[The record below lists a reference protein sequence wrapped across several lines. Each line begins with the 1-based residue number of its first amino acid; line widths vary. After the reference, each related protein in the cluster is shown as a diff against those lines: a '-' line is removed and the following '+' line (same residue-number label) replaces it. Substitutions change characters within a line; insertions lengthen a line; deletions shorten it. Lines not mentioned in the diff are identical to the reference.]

1 MSDNEQNSSS
11 KNEINQ
17 NELYYDL
24 QSKEDNKV
32 LKSIVKGYKKIEN
45 TNICYT
51 DTGDSTSLNKSESD
65 KIIIGDVKNHKTIS
79 KKTKK
84 KKTEKEKEKNG
95 KKLEEEPEN
104 IKDINNDSLDDSMK
118 NNIFSCVRVNNPK
131 GKKIY
136 LNDLKEN
143 EIKNTNH
150 NSKITKKD
158 DFSKDIKI
166 IIPKNLF
173 DSSLDILNKNEI
185 IYIIKKILSCCLSNF
200 FSSLKYRA
208 RREFGLDLRYICSKK
223 VKN

>member
-32 LKSIVKGYKKIEN
+32 LKSIVKGYKTIEN

-51 DTGDSTSLNKSESD
+51 DTGDSTPLNKSESD

-95 KKLEEEPEN
+95 KKLEEEP
-104 IKDINNDSLDDSMK
+104 KDINNDLLDDSTK
-118 NNIFSCVRVNNPK
+118 NKTFSNIGVYNQIE
-131 GKKIY
+131 KIN
-136 LNDLKEN
+136 LNDFKEN
-143 EIKNTNH
+143 EIYD
-150 NSKITKKD
+150 KKD
-158 DFSKDIKI
+158 DFSNDITI
-166 IIPKNLF
+166 STSKNLF
-173 DSSLDILNKNEI
+173 DRSLDILNKNEI
-185 IYIIKKILSCCLSNF
+185 TYIIKKILSFCLSNF

-223 VKN
+223 

>member
-51 DTGDSTSLNKSESD
+51 DTGDSTPLNKSESD
-65 KIIIGDVKNHKTIS
+65 KIIIGDAENHKTIS
-79 KKTKK
+79 KKTKQ

-95 KKLEEEPEN
+95 KKLEEEP
-104 IKDINNDSLDDSMK
+104 KDINNDLLDNSTK
-118 NNIFSCVRVNNPK
+118 SKTFSSIGVYNQIE
-131 GKKIY
+131 KIN
-136 LNDLKEN
+136 LNDFKEN
-143 EIKNTNH
+143 EIKNTYD
-150 NSKITKKD
+150 KKD
-158 DFSKDIKI
+158 DFSNNITI
-166 IIPKNLF
+166 STSKNLF
-173 DSSLDILNKNEI
+173 DRSLDILNKNEI
-185 IYIIKKILSCCLSNF
+185 THIIKKILSCCLSNF

-208 RREFGLDLRYICSKK
+208 IEGNLDWILDIYVRKK
-223 VKN
+223 